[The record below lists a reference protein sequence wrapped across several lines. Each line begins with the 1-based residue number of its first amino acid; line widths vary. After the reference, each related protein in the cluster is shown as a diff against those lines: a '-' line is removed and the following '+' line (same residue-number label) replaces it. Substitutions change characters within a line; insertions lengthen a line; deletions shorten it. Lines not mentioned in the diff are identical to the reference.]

1 VRRPLRFSRYV
12 LRRGGRLSNH
22 MNRPTFQLTIR
33 SEPPREW
40 PTSQY
45 VRLRG
50 LLKDMLRRWGF
61 RCVDA
66 KEETQEGCPP
76 LELDI
81 EDLF

>member
-1 VRRPLRFSRYV
+1 MDRPI
-12 LRRGGRLSNH
+12 
-22 MNRPTFQLTIR
+22 FQLTIR

-61 RCVDA
+61 RCLDA
-66 KEETQEGCPP
+66 KEEGRSVADE
-76 LELDI
+76 I